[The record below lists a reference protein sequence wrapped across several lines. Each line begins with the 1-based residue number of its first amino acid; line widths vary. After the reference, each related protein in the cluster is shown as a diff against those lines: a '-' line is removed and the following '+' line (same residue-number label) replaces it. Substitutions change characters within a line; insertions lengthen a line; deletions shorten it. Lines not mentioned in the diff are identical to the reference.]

1 MPFHV
6 EIARGFRQRAR
17 AFNLDE
23 ARLRTTVLQPW
34 VGGRVI
40 RLGDKDWEPR
50 NSSLIILEGPELS
63 DADLAMGRG
72 WSNAERGSE
81 NVTRRLV
88 EEAAAPATLAVGV
101 LAETPDR
108 EAELGGMLAQLGLDA
123 LDWGELRERI
133 LGEAADGCAAVLAVE
148 SVEPP
153 PSWLFD
159 AGLARGALGGRAVL
173 VQLGDGPIPAQLT
186 GVEIMRLDP
195 GEEASAAAL
204 LRRLRR

>member
-6 EIARGFRQRAR
+6 EISRGFRQRAR

-40 RLGDKDWEPR
+40 RLGEKDWEPR
-50 NSSLIILEGPELS
+50 NSSLVILEGPELS

-88 EEAAAPATLAVGV
+88 EQAAAPTTLAVGV

-108 EAELGGMLAQLGLDA
+108 EAELSGMLARQGLDT
-123 LDWGELRERI
+123 LPWDEIRERI
-133 LGEAADGCAAVLAVE
+133 LGQDADGCAAVLAVE
-148 SVEPP
+148 SAEPP
-153 PSWLFD
+153 PRWFFD
-159 AGLARGALGGRAVL
+159 AGLARGALGERAVL
-173 VQLGDGPIPAQLT
+173 GQLGDGPIPAQLT
-186 GVEIMRLDP
+186 GVETMRLDP
-195 GEEASAAAL
+195 GEDASAAAL
-204 LRRLRR
+204 LRRLRG

>member
-6 EIARGFRQRAR
+6 EISRGFRQRAR
-17 AFNLDE
+17 AFNLNE

-34 VGGRVI
+34 VDGRVI

-50 NSSLIILEGPELS
+50 NSSLVILQGPELS

-88 EEAAAPATLAVGV
+88 EEAAAPPTLKVGV
-101 LAETPDR
+101 LAETSRR
-108 EAELGGMLAQLGLDA
+108 EAELGDMLARLGLEVMPWSD
-123 LDWGELRERI
+123 LRERI
-133 LGEAADGCAAVLAVE
+133 LGEAADGCAAVLAAE
-148 SVEPP
+148 TAEPP
-153 PSWLFD
+153 PLWLFD

-173 VQLGDGPIPAQLT
+173 VQLGDGPIPAQLA

-195 GEEASAAAL
+195 GEEGSAAAL